1 MNGNIRQLTTEEI
14 VEQYADMVYRVA
26 VNETGNRTDAED
38 VFQEVFLRLVKY
50 RDRIT
55 TKEHLKAWL
64 IRVTTNCAR
73 KHTGSSWS
81 KKVVYFNEEENDII
95 PDENAASAYEEV
107 ENADSSLTEAVSKLP
122 ERYRVV
128 VYLFYYE
135 EHSVAEIARILGE
148 KESTVK
154 SRLHRAREMLKIKLE
169 GEEPG

>member
-1 MNGNIRQLTTEEI
+1 MNGDIRQLTTEEI

-81 KKVVYFNEEENDII
+81 KKVVYFNEEENDIT
-95 PDENAASAYEEV
+95 PDENAASAHEEV

-122 ERYRVV
+122 EHYRIV